1 MIDITHRSSS
11 DLLDLYDQTGEQQGS
26 FEFSF
31 PVNYQYSKVIRD
43 FVALIFDRYGL
54 MPPWKSRFILIIDE
68 LINNSIAYG
77 SIEWEMNIFRLFIK
91 EEKQNENQ
99 SLNEHSYTI
108 RVEVQDTGTGEGT
121 KTANEMR
128 WIRDQ
133 SHETFNS
140 AWHYMGKRG
149 RWLFM
154 LTENLVDIL
163 DFQDNPKW
171 GLTVIVQKS
180 ISVSGETQAC
190 QY

>member
-1 MIDITHRSSS
+1 
-11 DLLDLYDQTGEQQGS
+11 
-26 FEFSF
+26 
-31 PVNYQYSKVIRD
+31 
-43 FVALIFDRYGL
+43 
-54 MPPWKSRFILIIDE
+54 
-68 LINNSIAYG
+68 
-77 SIEWEMNIFRLFIK
+77 
-91 EEKQNENQ
+91 
-99 SLNEHSYTI
+99 
-108 RVEVQDTGTGEGT
+108 
-121 KTANEMR
+121 MR

-163 DFQDNPKW
+163 DFQDNPEW

>member
-1 MIDITHRSSS
+1 MIDITNRSSS
-11 DLLDLYDQTGEQQGS
+11 DILELYDQNDGQEV

-31 PVNYQYSKVIRD
+31 PVNYQYSKIIRD

-54 MPPWKSRFILIIDE
+54 IPPWKSRFILIIDE

-77 SIEWEMNIFRLFIK
+77 SIEWEMNTFRLFIK

-121 KTANEMR
+121 KTADEMR

-140 AWHYMGKRG
+140 AGHYMGKRG

-163 DFQDNPKW
+163 DFQDNPEW

-180 ISVSGETQAC
+180 ISISGETQAC

>member
-1 MIDITHRSSS
+1 MIDITNRSSS
-11 DLLDLYDQTGEQQGS
+11 DILDLYDQNKGRED

-31 PVNYQYSKVIRD
+31 PVNYQYSKIIRD

-54 MPPWKSRFILIIDE
+54 IPPWKSRFILIIDE

-77 SIEWEMNIFRLFIK
+77 SIEWEMNIFRLHIT
-91 EEKQNENQ
+91 EGEDNATQGA
-99 SLNEHSYTI
+99 NEHSYII

-121 KTANEMR
+121 KTADEMR
-128 WIRDQ
+128 LIRDH

-140 AWHYMGKRG
+140 ADHYMGKRG

-163 DFQDNPKW
+163 DFRDNPEW

-180 ISVSGETQAC
+180 IAVPEGNQKC
-190 QY
+190 Q

>member
-1 MIDITHRSSS
+1 
-11 DLLDLYDQTGEQQGS
+11 
-26 FEFSF
+26 
-31 PVNYQYSKVIRD
+31 
-43 FVALIFDRYGL
+43 

-121 KTANEMR
+121 KTADEMR

-140 AWHYMGKRG
+140 AGHYMGKRG

-163 DFQDNPKW
+163 DFQDNPEW